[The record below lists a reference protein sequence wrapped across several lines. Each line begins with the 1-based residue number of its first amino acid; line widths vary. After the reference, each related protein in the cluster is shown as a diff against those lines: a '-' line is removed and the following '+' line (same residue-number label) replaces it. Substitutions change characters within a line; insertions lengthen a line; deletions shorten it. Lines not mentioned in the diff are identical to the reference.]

1 MNKNNNMWI
10 KLEQLICIRSFNQD
24 INSAFNSTSMIE
36 KKTFAM
42 FALLAILLGS
52 FVPNSAFAMTAS
64 EERAQG
70 GQVSVSEAAQLPVNV
85 AGPSVGPVNLELQL
99 LMDVSGSVNDTEF
112 ILQRTGYSDA
122 FRDPDT
128 LSRILGC
135 GEGSI
140 AVQLIYWS
148 NADQQQVAVDWTEIN
163 DATTADVFADAIDAA
178 DRPFGDLT
186 APGSAINF
194 GFPLIFSNS
203 FTSSRQVIDVSG
215 DGAENDGDDT
225 STARDAALAAGVDVI
240 NGLVIDPAGEPGLET
255 FYTDNVIGGTGA
267 FVSVADTFGD
277 FAVAIKDKLG
287 REICNPVGGESL
299 NINTASLFVTGLSA
313 NAIWIIP
320 TLAGLAGTGIYFI
333 RSRKD
338 SEEI

>member
-1 MNKNNNMWI
+1 MWI

-36 KKTFAM
+36 KKTFPM

-52 FVPNSAFAMTAS
+52 FVPNTVFAMTAS
-64 EERAQG
+64 EEIGNGNSIA
-70 GQVSVSEAAQLPVNV
+70 VTSAAQLPVNV
-85 AGPSVGPVNLELQL
+85 VGPTQGPVDLELQL
-99 LMDVSGSVNDTEF
+99 LMDVSGSVNGTEF

-148 NADQQQVAVDWTEIN
+148 SSDEQAIAVDWTEIN
-163 DATTADVFADAIDAA
+163 DATTADAFADAIDAA
-178 DRPFGDLT
+178 ARPFAGAT

-194 GFPLIFSNS
+194 GYPLIFSNA
-203 FTSSRQVIDVSG
+203 FTSPRQVIDVSG
-215 DGAENDGDDT
+215 DGAENDGADT

-240 NGLVIDPAGEPGLET
+240 NGIVIDPAGEPGLVA
-255 FYTDNVIGGTGA
+255 FYTTEVIGGTGS
-267 FVSVADTFGD
+267 FVDVADTFAD
-277 FAVAIKDKLG
+277 FGQAIKDKLG
-287 REICNPVGGESL
+287 REICEPVGGELL
-299 NINTASLFVTGLSA
+299 NINTASLFVAGLSA

-320 TLAGLAGTGIYFI
+320 TIAGLAGTGIYFI
-333 RSRKD
+333 RARKD